1 MRIVA
6 KSSVLNSKLN
16 RDFLVRVFPYPFR
29 KVRIML
35 RVLCLTTTVLLIPW
49 GAVFAEQNPDSKG
62 NAALKYWQAFATL
75 PKFTDAENKIIG
87 DCLTAPLDDTTRKIL
102 TSSEYSLTM
111 LHRAAAVP
119 RCEWSMSYEDGVFAL
134 LPQCPAARVLAS
146 LACLRARQ
154 RFEAGQTAEAIDDLL
169 TAMTLGRHIS
179 VDGSLIAVLV
189 GYSVEARAIETFAH
203 ALPTFNPKTV
213 NDIKTRVEALPPF
226 GTVATALLAC
236 EKETLDWFIRKVSE
250 TKDKEG
256 LLKFLSWVGISEE
269 KDRDTGSKAAEFLKE
284 CGGTAAGVTN
294 FAVETLPSYNKLA
307 KSLNLP
313 LDEFEKEFERES
325 IRQAGNP
332 VYKVFF
338 PSLAKARQSSVRA
351 DVRRALFLAA
361 LAVQLDGQSA
371 LKDYFDPFGGG
382 RFKYAPFKGGF
393 ELHSKI
399 KGQDDKPVTLT
410 VGHRN

>member
-1 MRIVA
+1 
-6 KSSVLNSKLN
+6 
-16 RDFLVRVFPYPFR
+16 
-29 KVRIML
+29 ML
-35 RVLCLTTTVLLIPW
+35 RILCLTTAVLSICW
-49 GAVFAEQNPDSKG
+49 GPVFAEQNPDSKG

-87 DCLTAPLDDTTRKIL
+87 DCLTAPLDDAARKIL
-102 TSSEYSLTM
+102 TNSEYSLTM

-154 RFEAGQTAEAIDDLL
+154 RFETGQQAEAIEDLL
-169 TAMTLGRHIS
+169 SAMTLGRHIS

-189 GYSVEARAIETFAH
+189 GYSVEARAIELFAH
-203 ALPTFNPKTV
+203 ALPSFNPKTIQ
-213 NDIKTRVEALPPF
+213 DLKTRVDALPPF
-226 GTVATALLAC
+226 GTEATALMAC
-236 EKETLDWFIRKVSE
+236 EKETLYWFIRKVSE

-256 LLKFLSWVGISEE
+256 LLKFLGWVGISEE
-269 KDRDTGSKAAEFLKE
+269 KDRDTGNTAAEFLKE
-284 CGGTAAGVTN
+284 CGGTADGVTN
-294 FAVETLPSYNKLA
+294 FAVEALPSYDKLA
-307 KSLNLP
+307 KCLDLP
-313 LDEFEKEFERES
+313 LNEFEKEFERES
-325 IRQAGNP
+325 IRQASNP

-338 PSLAKARQSSVRA
+338 PSLARARQSGVRA

-371 LKDYFDPFGGG
+371 MKEYLDPFGGG
-382 RFKYAPFKGGF
+382 RFEYAPFKGGF
-393 ELHSKI
+393 ELHSKL

>member
-1 MRIVA
+1 
-6 KSSVLNSKLN
+6 
-16 RDFLVRVFPYPFR
+16 
-29 KVRIML
+29 ML
-35 RVLCLTTTVLLIPW
+35 RILCLTTAVLSICW
-49 GAVFAEQNPDSKG
+49 GPVFAEQNPDSKG

-87 DCLTAPLDDTTRKIL
+87 DCLTAPLDDAARKIL
-102 TSSEYSLTM
+102 TNSEYSLTM

-154 RFEAGQTAEAIDDLL
+154 RFETGQQAEAIEDLL
-169 TAMTLGRHIS
+169 SAMTLGRHIS

-189 GYSVEARAIETFAH
+189 GYSVEARAIELFAH
-203 ALPTFNPKTV
+203 VLPSFNPKTIK
-213 NDIKTRVEALPPF
+213 DLKTRVDALPPF
-226 GTVATALLAC
+226 GTEATALMAC
-236 EKETLDWFIRKVSE
+236 EKETLYWFIRKVKE

-256 LLKFLSWVGISEE
+256 LLKFLGWVGISEE
-269 KDRDTGSKAAEFLKE
+269 KDRDTGNTAAEFLKE
-284 CGGTAAGVTN
+284 CGGTADGVTN
-294 FAVETLPSYNKLA
+294 FAVEALPSYDKLA
-307 KSLNLP
+307 KCLDLP
-313 LDEFEKEFERES
+313 LNEFEKEFERES
-325 IRQAGNP
+325 IRQASNP

-338 PSLAKARQSSVRA
+338 PSLARARQSGVRA

-371 LKDYFDPFGGG
+371 MKDYLDPFGGG
-382 RFKYAPFKGGF
+382 RFEFAPFKGGF
-393 ELHSKI
+393 ELHSKL

>member
-1 MRIVA
+1 
-6 KSSVLNSKLN
+6 
-16 RDFLVRVFPYPFR
+16 
-29 KVRIML
+29 ML
-35 RVLCLTTTVLLIPW
+35 RALCLITTVLLIPW

-87 DCLTAPLDDTTRKIL
+87 DCLTAPLDDAARKIL

-111 LHRAAAVP
+111 LHRAAAIP
-119 RCEWSMSYEDGVFAL
+119 RCDWSMSYEDGVFAL
-134 LPQCPAARVLAS
+134 LPHCPAARVLAS

-154 RFEAGQTAEAIDDLL
+154 RFDAGQTAEAIDDLL
-169 TAMTLGRHIS
+169 AAMTLGRHIS

-203 ALPTFNPKTV
+203 ALPTFNPKIIKDV
-213 NDIKTRVEALPPF
+213 KTRVAALPPF
-226 GTVATALLAC
+226 GTEATALLAC
-236 EKETLDWFIRKVSE
+236 EKEILDWFIRKVKE

-269 KDRDTGSKAAEFLKE
+269 KNRDTGSKAAEFLKE
-284 CGGTAAGVTN
+284 CGGTAEGVIN
-294 FAVETLPSYNKLA
+294 FAVAVPSYDKLA
-307 KSLNLP
+307 KGLNLP
-313 LDEFEKEFERES
+313 LDEFEKEFARES
-325 IRQAGNP
+325 IRQASNP

-338 PSLAKARQSSVRA
+338 PALAKARQSGVRA

-361 LAVQLDGQSA
+361 LAVQLDGQNA
-371 LKDYFDPFGGG
+371 LKDGLDPFGGG
-382 RFKYAPFKGGF
+382 RFEYAPFKGGF
-393 ELHSKI
+393 ELRSKL

-410 VGHRN
+410 VGRRE

>member
-1 MRIVA
+1 
-6 KSSVLNSKLN
+6 
-16 RDFLVRVFPYPFR
+16 
-29 KVRIML
+29 ML
-35 RVLCLTTTVLLIPW
+35 RVLCLTTAVLSISLGPL
-49 GAVFAEQNPDSKG
+49 FAEQNPDSKG

-87 DCLTAPLDDTTRKIL
+87 DCLTAPLDDAARKIL
-102 TSSEYSLTM
+102 TNSEYSLTM

-154 RFEAGQTAEAIDDLL
+154 RFETGQQAEAIEDLL
-169 TAMTLGRHIS
+169 SAMTLGRHIS

-189 GYSVEARAIETFAH
+189 GYSVEARAIELFAH
-203 ALPTFNPKTV
+203 SLPTFNPKTIQ
-213 NDIKTRVEALPPF
+213 DLKTRVDALPPF
-226 GTVATALLAC
+226 GTEATALMAC
-236 EKETLDWFIRKVSE
+236 EKETLYWFIRKVKE
-250 TKDKEG
+250 TKDKES
-256 LLKFLSWVGISEE
+256 LLKFLGWVGISEE
-269 KDRDTGSKAAEFLKE
+269 KDRDTGNTAAEFLKE
-284 CGGTAAGVTN
+284 CGGTADGVTN
-294 FAVETLPSYNKLA
+294 FAVEALPSYDKLA
-307 KSLNLP
+307 KCLDLP
-313 LDEFEKEFERES
+313 LNEFEKEFERES
-325 IRQAGNP
+325 IRQASNP

-338 PSLAKARQSSVRA
+338 PSLARARQSGVRA

-371 LKDYFDPFGGG
+371 MKDYLDPFGGG
-382 RFKYAPFKGGF
+382 RFEYAPFKGGF
-393 ELHSKI
+393 ELHSKL

>member
-1 MRIVA
+1 
-6 KSSVLNSKLN
+6 
-16 RDFLVRVFPYPFR
+16 
-29 KVRIML
+29 ML
-35 RVLCLTTTVLLIPW
+35 RILCLTTAVLSICW
-49 GAVFAEQNPDSKG
+49 GPVFAEQNPDSKG

-87 DCLTAPLDDTTRKIL
+87 DCLTAPLDDAARKIL
-102 TSSEYSLTM
+102 TNSEYSLTM

-154 RFEAGQTAEAIDDLL
+154 RFETGQQAEAIEDLL
-169 TAMTLGRHIS
+169 SAMTLGRHIS

-189 GYSVEARAIETFAH
+189 GYSVEARAIELFAQ
-203 ALPTFNPKTV
+203 ALPSFNPKTIK
-213 NDIKTRVEALPPF
+213 DLKTRVDALPPF
-226 GTVATALLAC
+226 GTEATALMAC
-236 EKETLDWFIRKVSE
+236 EKETLYWFIRKVKE

-256 LLKFLSWVGISEE
+256 LLKFLGWVGISEE
-269 KDRDTGSKAAEFLKE
+269 KDRDTGNTAAEFLKE
-284 CGGTAAGVTN
+284 CGGTADGVTN
-294 FAVETLPSYNKLA
+294 FAVEALPSYDKLA
-307 KSLNLP
+307 KCLDLP
-313 LDEFEKEFERES
+313 LNEFEKEFERES
-325 IRQAGNP
+325 IRQASNP

-338 PSLAKARQSSVRA
+338 PSLARARQSGVRA

-371 LKDYFDPFGGG
+371 MKDYLDPFGGG
-382 RFKYAPFKGGF
+382 RFEYAPFKGGF
-393 ELHSKI
+393 ELHSKL

>member
-1 MRIVA
+1 
-6 KSSVLNSKLN
+6 
-16 RDFLVRVFPYPFR
+16 
-29 KVRIML
+29 ML
-35 RVLCLTTTVLLIPW
+35 RILCLTTAVLSICW
-49 GAVFAEQNPDSKG
+49 GPVFAEQNPDSKG

-87 DCLTAPLDDTTRKIL
+87 DCLTAPLDDAARKIL
-102 TSSEYSLTM
+102 TNSEYSLTM

-154 RFEAGQTAEAIDDLL
+154 RFETGQQAEAIEDLL
-169 TAMTLGRHIS
+169 SAMTLGRHIS

-189 GYSVEARAIETFAH
+189 GYSVEARAIELFAH
-203 ALPTFNPKTV
+203 VLPSFNPKTIK
-213 NDIKTRVEALPPF
+213 DLKTRVDALPPF
-226 GTVATALLAC
+226 GTEATALMAC
-236 EKETLDWFIRKVSE
+236 EKETLYWFIRKVKE

-256 LLKFLSWVGISEE
+256 LLKFLGWVGISEE
-269 KDRDTGSKAAEFLKE
+269 KDRDTGNTAAEFLKE
-284 CGGTAAGVTN
+284 CGGTADGVTN
-294 FAVETLPSYNKLA
+294 FAVEALPSYDKLA
-307 KSLNLP
+307 KCLDLP
-313 LDEFEKEFERES
+313 LNEFEKEFERES
-325 IRQAGNP
+325 IRQASNP

-338 PSLAKARQSSVRA
+338 PSLARARQSGVRA

-371 LKDYFDPFGGG
+371 MKDYLDPFGGG
-382 RFKYAPFKGGF
+382 RFEYAPFKGGF
-393 ELHSKI
+393 ELHSKL

>member
-1 MRIVA
+1 
-6 KSSVLNSKLN
+6 
-16 RDFLVRVFPYPFR
+16 
-29 KVRIML
+29 ML
-35 RVLCLTTTVLLIPW
+35 RILCLTTAVLSICW
-49 GAVFAEQNPDSKG
+49 GPVFAEQNPDSKG

-87 DCLTAPLDDTTRKIL
+87 DCLTAPLDDAARKIL
-102 TSSEYSLTM
+102 TNSEYSLTM

-154 RFEAGQTAEAIDDLL
+154 RFETGQQAEAIEDLL
-169 TAMTLGRHIS
+169 SAMTLGRHIS

-189 GYSVEARAIETFAH
+189 GYSVEARAIELFAH
-203 ALPTFNPKTV
+203 ALPSFNPKTIK
-213 NDIKTRVEALPPF
+213 DLKTRVDALPPF
-226 GTVATALLAC
+226 GTEATALMAC
-236 EKETLDWFIRKVSE
+236 EKETLYWFIRKVKE

-256 LLKFLSWVGISEE
+256 LLKFLGWVGISEE
-269 KDRDTGSKAAEFLKE
+269 KDRDTGNTAAEFLKE
-284 CGGTAAGVTN
+284 CGGTADGVTN
-294 FAVETLPSYNKLA
+294 FAVEALPSYDKLA
-307 KSLNLP
+307 KCLDLP
-313 LDEFEKEFERES
+313 LNEFEKEFERES
-325 IRQAGNP
+325 IRQASNP

-338 PSLAKARQSSVRA
+338 PSLARARQSGVRA

-371 LKDYFDPFGGG
+371 MKDYLDPFGGG
-382 RFKYAPFKGGF
+382 RFEYAPFKGGF
-393 ELHSKI
+393 ELHSKL

>member
-1 MRIVA
+1 
-6 KSSVLNSKLN
+6 
-16 RDFLVRVFPYPFR
+16 
-29 KVRIML
+29 ML
-35 RVLCLTTTVLLIPW
+35 RILCLTTAVLSICW
-49 GAVFAEQNPDSKG
+49 GPVFAEQNPDSKG

-87 DCLTAPLDDTTRKIL
+87 DCLTAPLDDAARKIL
-102 TSSEYSLTM
+102 TNSEYSLTM

-154 RFEAGQTAEAIDDLL
+154 RFETGQQAEAIEDLL
-169 TAMTLGRHIS
+169 SAMTLGRHIS

-189 GYSVEARAIETFAH
+189 GYSVEARAIELFAH
-203 ALPTFNPKTV
+203 ALPSFNPKTIK
-213 NDIKTRVEALPPF
+213 DLKTRVDALPPF
-226 GTVATALLAC
+226 GTEATALMAC
-236 EKETLDWFIRKVSE
+236 EKETLYWFIRKVKE

-256 LLKFLSWVGISEE
+256 LLKFLNWVGISEE
-269 KDRDTGSKAAEFLKE
+269 KDRDTGNTAAEFLKE
-284 CGGTAAGVTN
+284 CGGTADGVTN
-294 FAVETLPSYNKLA
+294 FAVEALPSYDKLA
-307 KSLNLP
+307 KCLDLP
-313 LDEFEKEFERES
+313 LNEFEKEFERES
-325 IRQAGNP
+325 IRQASNP

-338 PSLAKARQSSVRA
+338 PSLARARQSGVRA

-371 LKDYFDPFGGG
+371 MKDYLDPFGGG
-382 RFKYAPFKGGF
+382 RFEYAPFKGGF
-393 ELHSKI
+393 ELHSKL
-399 KGQDDKPVTLT
+399 KGQDGKPVTLT

>member
-1 MRIVA
+1 
-6 KSSVLNSKLN
+6 
-16 RDFLVRVFPYPFR
+16 
-29 KVRIML
+29 ML
-35 RVLCLTTTVLLIPW
+35 RILCLTTAVLSICW
-49 GAVFAEQNPDSKG
+49 GPVFAEQNPDSKG

-87 DCLTAPLDDTTRKIL
+87 DCLTAPLDDAARKIL
-102 TSSEYSLTM
+102 TNSEYSLTM

-154 RFEAGQTAEAIDDLL
+154 RFETGQQAEAIEDLL
-169 TAMTLGRHIS
+169 SAMTLGRHIS

-189 GYSVEARAIETFAH
+189 GYSVEARAIELFAH
-203 ALPTFNPKTV
+203 SLPTFNPKTIQ
-213 NDIKTRVEALPPF
+213 DLKTRVDALPPF
-226 GTVATALLAC
+226 GTEATALMAC
-236 EKETLDWFIRKVSE
+236 EKETLYWFIRKVKE

-256 LLKFLSWVGISEE
+256 LLKFLGWVGISEE
-269 KDRDTGSKAAEFLKE
+269 KDRDTGNTAAEFLKE
-284 CGGTAAGVTN
+284 CGGTADGVTN
-294 FAVETLPSYNKLA
+294 FAVEALPSYDKLA
-307 KSLNLP
+307 KCLDLP
-313 LDEFEKEFERES
+313 LSEFEKEFERES
-325 IRQAGNP
+325 IRQASNP

-338 PSLAKARQSSVRA
+338 PSLARARQSGVRA

-371 LKDYFDPFGGG
+371 MKDYLDPFGGG
-382 RFKYAPFKGGF
+382 RFEYAPFKGGF
-393 ELHSKI
+393 ELHSKL

>member
-1 MRIVA
+1 
-6 KSSVLNSKLN
+6 
-16 RDFLVRVFPYPFR
+16 
-29 KVRIML
+29 ML
-35 RVLCLTTTVLLIPW
+35 RILCLTTAVLSISW
-49 GAVFAEQNPDSKG
+49 GPVFAEQNPDSKG

-87 DCLTAPLDDTTRKIL
+87 DCLTAPLDDAARKIL
-102 TSSEYSLTM
+102 TNSEYSLTM

-154 RFEAGQTAEAIDDLL
+154 RFETGQQAEAIEDLL
-169 TAMTLGRHIS
+169 SAMTLGRHIS

-189 GYSVEARAIETFAH
+189 GYSVEARAIELFAH
-203 ALPTFNPKTV
+203 VLPSFNPKTIK
-213 NDIKTRVEALPPF
+213 DLKTRVDALPPF
-226 GTVATALLAC
+226 GTEATALMAC
-236 EKETLDWFIRKVSE
+236 EKETLYWFIRKVKE

-256 LLKFLSWVGISEE
+256 LLKFLGWVGISEE
-269 KDRDTGSKAAEFLKE
+269 KDRDTGNTAAEFLKE
-284 CGGTAAGVTN
+284 CGGTADGVTN
-294 FAVETLPSYNKLA
+294 FAVEALPSYDKLA
-307 KSLNLP
+307 KCLNLP
-313 LDEFEKEFERES
+313 LNEFEKEFERES
-325 IRQAGNP
+325 IRQASNP

-338 PSLAKARQSSVRA
+338 PSLARARQSGVRA

-371 LKDYFDPFGGG
+371 MKDYLDPFGGG
-382 RFKYAPFKGGF
+382 RFEYAPFKGGF
-393 ELHSKI
+393 ELHSKL